1 VAERGLESRHPE
13 SQEDSGR
20 GEGLEMGRVSAL
32 GLWIAAAFVTSA
44 LLAASASAELPEYRV
59 CAKASPKNTG
69 EYTSKTCATKVGTPK
84 SGGYEVEA
92 WTAAKKKTFKGKG
105 GEARFTSYIKGMGIV
120 ASVACKSTKDSG
132 EITGSTT
139 SSLKLELAGC
149 MGDGGTCTT
158 KGDKKT
164 GQIILGLEGRL
175 GFIQKEPVRIGHNYS
190 VSVPGSIVTCVGQPE
205 VTIEGSM
212 IGEITGD
219 VNEASGNET
228 LTFAVNA
235 GGEQD
240 VVSFEG
246 EAEEHVLI
254 SELMGV
260 GAFPTGFVG
269 SLYQKKVNSWPS
281 SDH

>member
-1 VAERGLESRHPE
+1 
-13 SQEDSGR
+13 
-20 GEGLEMGRVSAL
+20 
-32 GLWIAAAFVTSA
+32 
-44 LLAASASAELPEYRV
+44 
-59 CAKASPKNTG
+59 
-69 EYTSKTCATKVGTPK
+69 
-84 SGGYEVEA
+84 
-92 WTAAKKKTFKGKG
+92 
-105 GEARFTSYIKGMGIV
+105 MGIV
-120 ASVACKSTKDSG
+120 GSVACKSTKDSG
-132 EITGSTT
+132 EITGSST

-149 MGDGGTCTT
+149 MGGGGTCTT
-158 KGDKKT
+158 KGDRKK
-164 GQIILGLEGRL
+164 GQIILVLAGRL
-175 GFIQKEPVRIGHNYS
+175 GFIQKEPVRIGLIYS
-190 VSVPGSIVTCVGQPE
+190 VPVPGTVACVGQPE

-212 IGEITGD
+212 IGEITRD

-254 SELMGV
+254 SEPLGV
-260 GAFPTGFVG
+260 GAFPTGFMG